1 MKVKKV
7 IVVVAIQYWFMEE
20 FIFLGSKKGLPQGKL
35 GKICFVLKLLVG
47 ITHVFIRNIKNQS
60 HG

>member
-1 MKVKKV
+1 M
-7 IVVVAIQYWFMEE
+7 VVAIQYWFMEE

-47 ITHVFIRNIKNQS
+47 ITHVFVRNIKNQS